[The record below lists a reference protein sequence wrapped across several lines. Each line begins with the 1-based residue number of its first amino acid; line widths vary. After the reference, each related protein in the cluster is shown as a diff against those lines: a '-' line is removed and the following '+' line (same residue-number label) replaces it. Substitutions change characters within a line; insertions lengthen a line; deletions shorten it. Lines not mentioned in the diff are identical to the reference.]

1 VVCDDNARLLHGYLD
16 GELDLVRSLEIE
28 EHLKT
33 CPDCAQ
39 ELWNQQ
45 TLRKAF
51 RSSSLYD
58 RAPAGLADRIRAS
71 IAPETAVAADAD
83 GGADTAGHAPEPAS
97 AENARATKK
106 APVVAMASKSLTSK
120 QAAWGWLA
128 VAAAILM
135 VFAMSWRI
143 GPGLGRG
150 ANSDLLAQEIVSSHI
165 RSLQPD
171 HLYDV
176 KSTDQH
182 TVKPWFNGK
191 LDFSPP
197 VRDLA
202 EDGYPLVGGRLDYVD
217 HRAVAALVYQRRQ
230 HLINVFIWPE
240 AKGTETALQT
250 ESVQGYNMIPWEGG
264 GMYQCAVSDLNK
276 GELEQFTE
284 LLRK

>member
-1 VVCDDNARLLHGYLD
+1 MVCDDNARLLHGYLD

-33 CPDCAQ
+33 CPDCSQ

-71 IAPETAVAADAD
+71 IAPEAAADA
-83 GGADTAGHAPEPAS
+83 ATP
-97 AENARATKK
+97 AENAPAAKK
-106 APVVAMASKSLTSK
+106 AAVISLEPRSLTSK
-120 QAAWGWLA
+120 RAVWNWLA
-128 VAAAILM
+128 VAAAIMLM
-135 VFAMSWRI
+135 FTVTWRI
-143 GPGLGRG
+143 VPGLSGRG
-150 ANSDLLAQEIVSSHI
+150 NSDLLTQEIVSSHI

-171 HLYDV
+171 HLFDV

-202 EDGYPLVGGRLDYVD
+202 EEGYPLVGGRLDYVD

-230 HLINVFIWPE
+230 HLINVFIWHE
-240 AKGTETALQT
+240 GKGTQEALQMK
-250 ESVQGYNMIPWEGG
+250 SVQGYNMIPWEAN
-264 GMYQCAVSDLNK
+264 GMYLCAVSDLNK

-284 LLRK
+284 LLRR

>member
-28 EHLKT
+28 EHLKI

-51 RSSSLYD
+51 RSSSLYE

-71 IAPETAVAADAD
+71 IAREATADAVA
-83 GGADTAGHAPEPAS
+83 T
-97 AENARATKK
+97 AENAPAVKK
-106 APVVAMASKSLTSK
+106 ATIVSMTPTPLSSKR
-120 QAAWGWLA
+120 AAWNWLA
-128 VAAAILM
+128 VAAAVLLM
-135 VFAMSWRI
+135 FTVTWRVV
-143 GPGLGRG
+143 PGLSGRG
-150 ANSDLLAQEIVSSHI
+150 NSDLLTEEIVSSHI

-171 HLYDV
+171 HLFDV

-230 HLINVFIWPE
+230 HLINVFVWPE
-240 AKGTETALQT
+240 GKGTGEPQRMK
-250 ESVQGYNMIPWEGG
+250 SVQGYNMIAWEAN
-264 GMYQCAVSDLNK
+264 GMYHCAVSDLNS

>member
-1 VVCDDNARLLHGYLD
+1 MVCDDNARLLHGYLD

-28 EHLKT
+28 EHLKI

-71 IAPETAVAADAD
+71 IAHEATADAAEPKSAETA
-83 GGADTAGHAPEPAS
+83 PA
-97 AENARATKK
+97 KK
-106 APVVAMASKSLTSK
+106 ATIVSMTPTPLSSKR
-120 QAAWGWLA
+120 AAWNWLA
-128 VAAAILM
+128 VAAAVLLM
-135 VFAMSWRI
+135 FTVTWRI
-143 GPGLGRG
+143 VPGLSGRG
-150 ANSDLLAQEIVSSHI
+150 NSDLLTEEIVSSHI

-171 HLYDV
+171 HLFDV

-202 EDGYPLVGGRLDYVD
+202 EEGYPLVGGRLDYVD

-230 HLINVFIWPE
+230 HLINVFVWPE
-240 AKGTETALQT
+240 EKGTEEPQRMK
-250 ESVQGYNMIPWEGG
+250 SVQGYNMIAWEAN
-264 GMYQCAVSDLNK
+264 GMYHCAVSDLNR

>member
-1 VVCDDNARLLHGYLD
+1 MRLGMHLQ
-16 GELDLVRSLEIE
+16 LDLRL
-28 EHLKT
+28 
-33 CPDCAQ
+33 Q
-39 ELWNQQ
+39 
-45 TLRKAF
+45 LR
-51 RSSSLYD
+51 
-58 RAPAGLADRIRAS
+58 RI
-71 IAPETAVAADAD
+71 PT
-83 GGADTAGHAPEPAS
+83 
-97 AENARATKK
+97 TKK
-106 APVVAMASKSLTSK
+106 VPVVSMASKSFTPK
-120 QAAWGWLA
+120 RAAWGWLA

-143 GPGLGRG
+143 GPGLVRN

-197 VRDLA
+197 VRDLS

-240 AKGTETALQT
+240 AKGTEEALT
-250 ESVQGYNMIPWEGG
+250 TKSVQGYNMIPWEGG

>member
-1 VVCDDNARLLHGYLD
+1 MRVRLQ
-16 GELDLVRSLEIE
+16 VR
-28 EHLKT
+28 
-33 CPDCAQ
+33 
-39 ELWNQQ
+39 
-45 TLRKAF
+45 LRL
-51 RSSSLYD
+51 RL
-58 RAPAGLADRIRAS
+58 RRIS
-71 IAPETAVAADAD
+71 T
-83 GGADTAGHAPEPAS
+83 
-97 AENARATKK
+97 TKK
-106 APVVAMASKSLTSK
+106 APVVSMASKSLTPK
-120 QAAWGWLA
+120 RAAWGWLA
-128 VAAAILM
+128 VAAAILV

-143 GPGLGRG
+143 GPGLVRN

-240 AKGTETALQT
+240 AKGTEEALT
-250 ESVQGYNMIPWEGG
+250 TKSVQGYNMIPWEGG

-276 GELEQFTE
+276 GELEKFTE
-284 LLRK
+284 LLQK

>member
-1 VVCDDNARLLHGYLD
+1 MHGYLD

-45 TLRKAF
+45 ALRKAF
-51 RSSSLYD
+51 RSANLYE
-58 RAPAGLADRIRAS
+58 RAP
-71 IAPETAVAADAD
+71 
-83 GGADTAGHAPEPAS
+83 GGM
-97 AENARATKK
+97 AEHVRGAIARAGAMEGREEANAEARAQVRVENHPEAKK
-106 APVVAMASKSLTSK
+106 KPIPFLTMK
-120 QAAWGWLA
+120 RATRNWLA
-128 VAAAILM
+128 VAAAVLIT
-135 VFAMSWRI
+135 FAVSWRI
-143 GPGLGRG
+143 APEVANRG
-150 ANSDLLAQEIVSSHI
+150 NSDLLTQELVTSHI

-171 HLYDV
+171 HLFDV

-182 TVKPWFNGK
+182 TVKPWFNGR

-197 VRDLA
+197 VRDLSD
-202 EDGYPLVGGRLDYVD
+202 EGYPLVGGRLDYVD

-240 AKGTETALQT
+240 AKGTEEALKT
-250 ESVQGYNMIPWEGG
+250 RSVQGYNMIPWASG
-264 GMYQCAVSDLNK
+264 GMYQCAVSDLNS

>member
-1 VVCDDNARLLHGYLD
+1 MVCDDNARLLHGYLD

-28 EHLKT
+28 EHLKI

-51 RSSSLYD
+51 RSSSLYE

-71 IAPETAVAADAD
+71 IAGGATADVAATAENLPAKKATIVSMTPTAV
-83 GGADTAGHAPEPAS
+83 S
-97 AENARATKK
+97 
-106 APVVAMASKSLTSK
+106 SKR
-120 QAAWGWLA
+120 AAWNWLA
-128 VAAAILM
+128 VAAAVLLM
-135 VFAMSWRI
+135 LTVTWRI
-143 GPGLGRG
+143 VPGLSERG
-150 ANSDLLAQEIVSSHI
+150 NSDLLTEEIVSSHI

-171 HLYDV
+171 HLFDV

-202 EDGYPLVGGRLDYVD
+202 EDGYPLVGGRLDYMD

-230 HLINVFIWPE
+230 HLINVFVWPDGKE
-240 AKGTETALQT
+240 TEERLRTKSL
-250 ESVQGYNMIPWEGG
+250 QGYNMVAWEAN
-264 GMYQCAVSDLNK
+264 GMYHCAVSDLNA

>member
-1 VVCDDNARLLHGYLD
+1 MVCDDNARLLHGYLD

-28 EHLKT
+28 EHLKV

-51 RSSSLYD
+51 RSSSLYE
-58 RAPAGLADRIRAS
+58 RAPVGLADKIRAS
-71 IAPETAVAADAD
+71 IAREGNADA
-83 GGADTAGHAPEPAS
+83 AS
-97 AENARATKK
+97 SATAENAPAVKK
-106 APVVAMASKSLTSK
+106 ATVVSMTPTALSSKR
-120 QAAWGWLA
+120 AAWNWLA
-128 VAAAILM
+128 VAAAVLLM
-135 VFAMSWRI
+135 FTVTWRVV
-143 GPGLGRG
+143 PGLSGG
-150 ANSDLLAQEIVSSHI
+150 GNSDLLTEEIVSSHI

-171 HLYDV
+171 HLFDV

-230 HLINVFIWPE
+230 HLINVFVWPE
-240 AKGTETALQT
+240 RKGSGEPQRMK
-250 ESVQGYNMIPWEGG
+250 SVQGYNMIAWEAN
-264 GMYQCAVSDLNK
+264 GMYHCAVSDLNS

>member
-28 EHLKT
+28 EHLKI

-45 TLRKAF
+45 TLRKGF
-51 RSSSLYD
+51 RSSSLYE
-58 RAPAGLADRIRAS
+58 RAPAGLADRVRAS
-71 IAPETAVAADAD
+71 IAREATADV
-83 GGADTAGHAPEPAS
+83 TAT
-97 AENARATKK
+97 AENAPAVKK
-106 APVVAMASKSLTSK
+106 ATIVSMTPTPLSSKR
-120 QAAWGWLA
+120 AAWNWLA
-128 VAAAILM
+128 VAAAVLLM
-135 VFAMSWRI
+135 FTVTWRVV
-143 GPGLGRG
+143 PGLSGRG
-150 ANSDLLAQEIVSSHI
+150 NSDLLTEEIVSSHI

-171 HLYDV
+171 HLFDV

-230 HLINVFIWPE
+230 HLINVFVWPE
-240 AKGTETALQT
+240 GKGTGEPQRMK
-250 ESVQGYNMIPWEGG
+250 SVQGYNMIAWETN
-264 GMYQCAVSDLNK
+264 GMYHCAVSDLNS

>member
-1 VVCDDNARLLHGYLD
+1 MVCDDNARLLHGYLD

-28 EHLKT
+28 EHLKI

-39 ELWNQQ
+39 GLWNQQ

-58 RAPAGLADRIRAS
+58 RAPAGLADRIRGA
-71 IAPETAVAADAD
+71 IALEAPAATAQDA
-83 GGADTAGHAPEPAS
+83 PAHD
-97 AENARATKK
+97 
-106 APVVAMASKSLTSK
+106 APVAKRGTVISLTLR

-143 GPGLGRG
+143 GPGLGRR

-171 HLYDV
+171 HLFDV
-176 KSTDQH
+176 RSTDQH

-202 EDGYPLVGGRLDYVD
+202 EDGYPLVGGRLDYMD

-240 AKGTETALQT
+240 AKGTEQALQT
-250 ESVQGYNMIPWEGG
+250 KSVQGYNIIPWEGG
-264 GMYQCAVSDLNK
+264 GMYQCAVSDLDK
-276 GELEQFTE
+276 GDLEQFTE

>member
-1 VVCDDNARLLHGYLD
+1 MVCDDNARLLHGYLD

-28 EHLKT
+28 EHLKI

-51 RSSSLYD
+51 RSSNLYE
-58 RAPAGLADRIRAS
+58 RAPAGLADRIRGSLAL
-71 IAPETAVAADAD
+71 ETADASQET
-83 GGADTAGHAPEPAS
+83 GAPAS
-97 AENARATKK
+97 KK
-106 APVVAMASKSLTSK
+106 APVITLTSRR
-120 QAAWGWLA
+120 ATWNWLA
-128 VAAAILM
+128 VAAAILLM
-135 VFAMSWRI
+135 FTVTWRI
-143 GPGLGRG
+143 VPGLSGHG
-150 ANSDLLAQEIVSSHI
+150 NSDLLTQEIVSSHI

-171 HLYDV
+171 HLFDV
-176 KSTDQH
+176 QSTDQH

-230 HLINVFIWPE
+230 HFINVFIWPE
-240 AKGTETALQT
+240 GKGKEEALRMK
-250 ESVQGYNMIPWEGG
+250 SVQGYNMIPWEAN
-264 GMYQCAVSDLNK
+264 GMYHCAVSDLNS
-276 GELEQFTE
+276 GELQQFTE

>member
-1 VVCDDNARLLHGYLD
+1 MVCDDNARLLHGYLD

-28 EHLKT
+28 EHLKI

-71 IAPETAVAADAD
+71 IASETAGDADA
-83 GGADTAGHAPEPAS
+83 AGHEPAPAS
-97 AENARATKK
+97 GAAENVPATKK
-106 APVVAMASKSLTSK
+106 ASVVSMASKSLSSK
-120 QAAWGWLA
+120 GAAWGWLA

-143 GPGLGRG
+143 GPGLMRN
-150 ANSDLLAQEIVSSHI
+150 ANSNLLAEEIVSSHI

-240 AKGTETALQT
+240 AKGTEEALKMK
-250 ESVQGYNMIPWEGG
+250 SVQGYNMIPWEGG

>member
-28 EHLKT
+28 EHLKI

-58 RAPAGLADRIRAS
+58 RAPSGLAERIRDS
-71 IAPETAVAADAD
+71 IGREAPAA
-83 GGADTAGHAPEPAS
+83 PAENLP
-97 AENARATKK
+97 AENAPVAKK
-106 APVVAMASKSLTSK
+106 ARVVSITSK
-120 QAAWGWLA
+120 RADWGWLA

-143 GPGLGRG
+143 GPGLGGR
-150 ANSDLLAQEIVSSHI
+150 ANSDLLTQEIVSSHI

-171 HLYDV
+171 HLFDV
-176 KSTDQH
+176 RSTDQH

-197 VRDLA
+197 VRDLS

-217 HRAVAALVYQRRQ
+217 HRAVAALVYERRQ

-240 AKGTETALQT
+240 AKGTEEAMQT
-250 ESVQGYNMIPWEGG
+250 RSVQGYNIIPWEGG

>member
-28 EHLKT
+28 EHLKI

-51 RSSSLYD
+51 RSSNLYE
-58 RAPAGLADRIRAS
+58 RAPAGLADRIRGSLAL
-71 IAPETAVAADAD
+71 ETADASQET
-83 GGADTAGHAPEPAS
+83 GAPAS
-97 AENARATKK
+97 KK
-106 APVVAMASKSLTSK
+106 APVITLTSRR
-120 QAAWGWLA
+120 ATWNWLA
-128 VAAAILM
+128 VAAAILLM
-135 VFAMSWRI
+135 FTVTWRI
-143 GPGLGRG
+143 VPGLSGHG
-150 ANSDLLAQEIVSSHI
+150 NSDLLTQEIVSSHI

-171 HLYDV
+171 HLFDV
-176 KSTDQH
+176 QSTDQH

-230 HLINVFIWPE
+230 HFINVFIWPE
-240 AKGTETALQT
+240 GKGKEEALRMK
-250 ESVQGYNMIPWEGG
+250 SVQGYNMIPWEAN
-264 GMYQCAVSDLNK
+264 GMYHCAVSDLNS
-276 GELEQFTE
+276 GELQQFTE

>member
-1 VVCDDNARLLHGYLD
+1 VVCDDNARFLQGYLD

-51 RSSSLYD
+51 RSSSLYE
-58 RAPAGLADRIRAS
+58 RAPARLADRIRAS
-71 IAPETAVAADAD
+71 VAREA
-83 GGADTAGHAPEPAS
+83 TAGASTNAAANAAPT
-97 AENARATKK
+97 AENAPAKK
-106 APVVAMASKSLTSK
+106 AMIVSMTPAPISSKR
-120 QAAWGWLA
+120 AAWNWLA
-128 VAAAILM
+128 VAAAVLLM
-135 VFAMSWRI
+135 LTVTWRIVPGLSWR
-143 GPGLGRG
+143 G
-150 ANSDLLAQEIVSSHI
+150 NSDLLTEEIVSSHI

-171 HLYDV
+171 HLFDV

-240 AKGTETALQT
+240 GK
-250 ESVQGYNMIPWEGG
+250 ESGQPARMKSVHGYNMVAWEAN
-264 GMYQCAVSDLNK
+264 GMYHCAVSDLNR
-276 GELEQFTE
+276 GELEQFAE

>member
-1 VVCDDNARLLHGYLD
+1 MVCDDNARFLQGYLD

-51 RSSSLYD
+51 RSSSLYE
-58 RAPAGLADRIRAS
+58 RAPARLADRIRAS
-71 IAPETAVAADAD
+71 VAREA
-83 GGADTAGHAPEPAS
+83 TAGASTNAAANAAPT
-97 AENARATKK
+97 AENAPAKK
-106 APVVAMASKSLTSK
+106 AMIVSMTPAPISSKR
-120 QAAWGWLA
+120 AAWNWLA
-128 VAAAILM
+128 VAAAVLLM
-135 VFAMSWRI
+135 LTVTWRIVPGLSWR
-143 GPGLGRG
+143 G
-150 ANSDLLAQEIVSSHI
+150 NSDLLTEEIVSSHI

-171 HLYDV
+171 HLFDV

-240 AKGTETALQT
+240 GKESGQPERMK
-250 ESVQGYNMIPWEGG
+250 SVQGYNMVAWEAN
-264 GMYQCAVSDLNK
+264 GMYHCAVSDLNR
-276 GELEQFTE
+276 GELEQFAE

>member
-1 VVCDDNARLLHGYLD
+1 MVCDDNARLLHGYLD

-28 EHLKT
+28 EHLKI

-71 IAPETAVAADAD
+71 IGAET
-83 GGADTAGHAPEPAS
+83 GGMPMRLGMHLQLDLRDCT
-97 AENARATKK
+97 AENTAATKK
-106 APVVAMASKSLTSK
+106 APVVSMASKSLTPK
-120 QAAWGWLA
+120 RAAWGWLA

-143 GPGLGRG
+143 GPGLVRN

-197 VRDLA
+197 VRDLS

-240 AKGTETALQT
+240 AKGTEEALT
-250 ESVQGYNMIPWEGG
+250 TKSVQGYNMIPWEGG

>member
-1 VVCDDNARLLHGYLD
+1 MVCDDNARLLHGYLD

-33 CPDCAQ
+33 CPNCAQ

-51 RSSSLYD
+51 RSSYLYD

-71 IAPETAVAADAD
+71 IASETAADAD
-83 GGADTAGHAPEPAS
+83 AAGHASAPASGAAS
-97 AENARATKK
+97 AENAPAAKK
-106 APVVAMASKSLTSK
+106 APVVSMASKGVSS
-120 QAAWGWLA
+120 QRAAWSWLA

-143 GPGLGRG
+143 GPGLTRN
-150 ANSDLLAQEIVSSHI
+150 ANSNLLAEEIVSSHI

-197 VRDLA
+197 VRDLS

-240 AKGTETALQT
+240 AKGTEEALKT
-250 ESVQGYNMIPWEGG
+250 KSVQGYNMIPWEGG